1 MASDRKFFLPKASKR
16 LLSEDIS
23 ENCGLYR
30 RKCLFAVRYLHYF
43 RFLYNGIIGGGC
55 ELDRTDHQI
64 LKCLKENAR
73 ENATNI
79 GAKINLS
86 TSAVIERIRKFE
98 ASGLIKQYTIVLDQN
113 KVGGELMA
121 FISVRLEHPKYY
133 ENFVELINAHSSIA
147 ECYYIAGD
155 FDFMVKIITKNG
167 QSLEDILN
175 YIKSIE
181 GVSLTRTSVVL
192 STNKNEVCMLP
203 DFEK

>member
-1 MASDRKFFLPKASKR
+1 MDKIDYEI
-16 LLSEDIS
+16 LL
-23 ENCGLYR
+23 
-30 RKCLFAVRYLHYF
+30 
-43 RFLYNGIIGGGC
+43 
-55 ELDRTDHQI
+55 
-64 LKCLKENAR
+64 CLKENAR

-86 TSAVIERIRKFE
+86 TSAVIERIKKFE
-98 ASGLIKQYTIVLDQN
+98 ASGLIKQYTIVLDQHTL
-113 KVGGELMA
+113 GGDLMA

-133 ENFVELINAHSSIA
+133 ENFVELINSHNSIA

-155 FDFMVKIITKNG
+155 FDFIIKIITKNA

-203 DFEK
+203 EISK

>member
-1 MASDRKFFLPKASKR
+1 MDKIDYEI
-16 LLSEDIS
+16 LS
-23 ENCGLYR
+23 
-30 RKCLFAVRYLHYF
+30 
-43 RFLYNGIIGGGC
+43 
-55 ELDRTDHQI
+55 
-64 LKCLKENAR
+64 CLKENAR

-86 TSAVIERIRKFE
+86 TSAVIERIKKFE
-98 ASGLIKQYTIVLDQN
+98 ASGLIKQYTMVLDQHTL
-113 KVGGELMA
+113 GGDLMA

-133 ENFVELINAHSSIA
+133 ENFVELINSHNSIA

-155 FDFMVKIITKNG
+155 FDFIIKIITKNA

-203 DFEK
+203 EISK